1 MLRRNYVSRL
11 LLPQPRI
18 IPHNLENQNGD
29 KDTRLS
35 LSHRLL
41 TEAGYIHQETQG
53 YFTLLPLGLRS
64 LSKLENLLDQNLQS
78 VGCQRLR
85 MPSLTPS
92 SYWERSHR
100 KSEMGPELMSLKN
113 RRGKEFVLA
122 PTHEEALSQF
132 FSSLRLSYKSMPLYV
147 YQITN
152 KYRDELNPKFG
163 LLRANEF
170 LMKDLYTFDVDQ
182 ACAKETYKNM
192 SVVYDRFFSQLNVP
206 FLRAVGS
213 GASMGS
219 SASHEYHFLTDAV
232 GQDKIGTC
240 NSCEQKF
247 NMEVV
252 ENNYSCPECL
262 NGTIEP
268 LSQKAIE
275 VAHTFHLGN
284 KYSSVFN
291 SDFMNK
297 NAKMEHA
304 EMCCFGIGLSRLLS
318 ASVEILSN
326 ESFIRWPETIAPYKV
341 YLITPKK
348 GSKEFNDAVCK
359 VHHLYDDV
367 LKYMSSDVLID
378 DTENKTIGAKLRYA
392 KKIGIPLIIVF
403 GKDSIKSVDPLV
415 EIHTYKDQVLKLHPS
430 SIKDFVLQMYDKV

>member
-1 MLRRNYVSRL
+1 
-11 LLPQPRI
+11 
-18 IPHNLENQNGD
+18 
-29 KDTRLS
+29 
-35 LSHRLL
+35 
-41 TEAGYIHQETQG
+41 
-53 YFTLLPLGLRS
+53 
-64 LSKLENLLDQNLQS
+64 
-78 VGCQRLR
+78 
-85 MPSLTPS
+85 
-92 SYWERSHR
+92 
-100 KSEMGPELMSLKN
+100 
-113 RRGKEFVLA
+113 
-122 PTHEEALSQF
+122 
-132 FSSLRLSYKSMPLYV
+132 
-147 YQITN
+147 
-152 KYRDELNPKFG
+152 
-163 LLRANEF
+163 
-170 LMKDLYTFDVDQ
+170 
-182 ACAKETYKNM
+182 
-192 SVVYDRFFSQLNVP
+192 
-206 FLRAVGS
+206 
-213 GASMGS
+213 
-219 SASHEYHFLTDAV
+219 
-232 GQDKIGTC
+232 
-240 NSCEQKF
+240 
-247 NMEVV
+247 MEVV

-430 SIKDFVLQMYDKV
+430 SIKDFVLQMYDKQYLIIDSYVQKVSINLSSVSPSTGSHEFFETNTLDFLSYEALYEFDPIKTNPNTVPKVPGTFVFVRCFTSLPVTKQR